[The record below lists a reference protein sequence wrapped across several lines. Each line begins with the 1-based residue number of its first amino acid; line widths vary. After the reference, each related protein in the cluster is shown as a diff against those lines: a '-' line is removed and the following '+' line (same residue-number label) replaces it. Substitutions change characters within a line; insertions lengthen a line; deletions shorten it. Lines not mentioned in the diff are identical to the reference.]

1 VEVPATVDAT
11 GVRPQSVGDL
21 PPQCAALNRQFLS
34 VVDLT
39 VRAAVEGRPEFIRQA
54 LLADP
59 NTAATLRVEDMWALA
74 DDMVD
79 AHAQLLPEALRAPLA
94 P

>member
-1 VEVPATVDAT
+1 VPCAVDAA
-11 GVRPQSVGDL
+11 GARPIPVGDL

-39 VRAAVEGRPEFIRQA
+39 VRAAVEGRPEFIRHA
-54 LLADP
+54 LMTDP
-59 NTAATLRVEDMWALA
+59 NAAATLRLEDIWRLA
-74 DDMVD
+74 DDMVA
-79 AHAQLLPEALRAPLA
+79 AHSDRLPEALRQPLA